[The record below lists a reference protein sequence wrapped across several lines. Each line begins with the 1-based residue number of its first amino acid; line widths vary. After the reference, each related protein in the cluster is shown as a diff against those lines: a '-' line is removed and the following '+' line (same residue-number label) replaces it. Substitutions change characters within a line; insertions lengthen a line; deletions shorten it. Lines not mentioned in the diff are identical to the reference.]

1 MPIKDDG
8 VVEYVEIN
16 GEQIPKIVVP
26 AEITITNTET
36 GQEYGSAK
44 EADDDV
50 ANPAT
55 ATKAEHIRQD
65 VVIKAAIHEILEVN
79 TSIREMIFEGKS
91 EFDIK
96 DQAIKNGMTPLREAG
111 IDKINAGI
119 STVEEIL
126 RATVED
132 N

>member
-16 GEQIPKIVVP
+16 GELVPKIVVP

-36 GQEYGSAK
+36 GKEYGSAK

-55 ATKAEHIRQD
+55 ATQSHHIRQD
-65 VVIKAAIHEILEVN
+65 VVIKAAIHKILEGVA
-79 TSIREMIFEGKS
+79 GK
-91 EFDIK
+91 
-96 DQAIKNGMTPLREAG
+96 
-111 IDKINAGI
+111 
-119 STVEEIL
+119 V
-126 RATVED
+126 
-132 N
+132 